1 MQSGEVSR
9 YCQQI
14 LLFSAGRVPHSS
26 RLMPP
31 LQKSLKRTPSTGWKS
46 TPNKAPSVSGAWH
59 PGGRCGAELPREPGT
74 GAASGPVWFWHK
86 PYFFFFSWKLVVK
99 KHVAG
104 IEPIFGATP
113 AWYQLLPLHRRCCSH
128 VSFSSAGLQSPLCF
142 ARSAAEAG
150 FAALLPPHIPL
161 GLPKL
166 DTLSRSSPGSR
177 CSHAPWRASTVPL
190 TPCGAGPR
198 VLAAPAP
205 AASALGLVRAARGLG
220 KISLLLPGLPGPH

>member
-86 PYFFFFSWKLVVK
+86 PYFFFFFMEVGGKETCCRDRAHLWCHPSLV
-99 KHVAG
+99 
-104 IEPIFGATP
+104 
-113 AWYQLLPLHRRCCSH
+113 
-128 VSFSSAGLQSPLCF
+128 SA
-142 ARSAAEAG
+142 
-150 FAALLPPHIPL
+150 PP
-161 GLPKL
+161 
-166 DTLSRSSPGSR
+166 
-177 CSHAPWRASTVPL
+177 
-190 TPCGAGPR
+190 
-198 VLAAPAP
+198 PAP
-205 AASALGLVRAARGLG
+205 PLLQPCLLFIGWSAEPALFCKERCRGWLCST
-220 KISLLLPGLPGPH
+220 SLSPHPPGAPQIGHPQQE